1 MSSTEVF
8 LKNFHLENPGCT
20 PAAFFAGKSSGQNS
34 YSFLSSILKD
44 TDSDKTLIDLACGD
58 GTLMKQVLAREIRD
72 LRVIG
77 IDMSPGELT
86 LAKKTLGNYRFELI
100 EARAQ
105 TLPVLN
111 DSADFIFCHMAFM
124 LMDELDLVVSE
135 IHRCLKPQ
143 GIFSAIVGGKSE
155 ISSLFKSFL
164 GLLKQALADENK
176 QWLSNL
182 GDARTR
188 SADGLKSL
196 FKEDRFSNID
206 INEIKLE
213 FSSKPTELVDFFM
226 LMYDVGLL
234 SISRRSQLHSDLLQL
249 LESNVDSD
257 GFVHHYIWL
266 RQITCQRR

>member
-20 PAAFFAGKSSGQNS
+20 PAAFGAGKSSGQNS
-34 YSFLSSILKD
+34 YSLLSSLLKN

-58 GTLMKQVLAREIRD
+58 GTLMKQVLARDIQN

-77 IDMSPGELT
+77 IDMSPGELS
-86 LAKKTLGNYRFELI
+86 LAKKNLGDYQFELI

-111 DSADFIFCHMAFM
+111 NSADYIFCHMAFM

-143 GIFSAIVGGKSE
+143 GVFSAIVGGKSE

-164 GLLKQALADENK
+164 SLLKQALEDENK
-176 QWLSNL
+176 KWLSNL

-188 SADGLKSL
+188 SVEGLKSL
-196 FKEDRFSNID
+196 FKEESFCNTD
-206 INEIKLE
+206 INDIKLE
-213 FSSKPTELVDFFM
+213 FSSRPTELVDFFM

-234 SISRRSQLHSDLLQL
+234 SVSRRSQLHSDLLRL
-249 LESNVDSD
+249 LESSIDSD
-257 GFVHHYIWL
+257 GLVRHYIWL